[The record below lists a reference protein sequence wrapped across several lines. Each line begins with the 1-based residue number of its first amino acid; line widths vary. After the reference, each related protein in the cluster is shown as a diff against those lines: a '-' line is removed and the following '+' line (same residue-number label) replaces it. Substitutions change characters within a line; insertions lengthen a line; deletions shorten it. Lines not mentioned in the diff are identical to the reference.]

1 MPTQKWA
8 YFTLKN
14 ALSVFACDL
23 THQKEKSLNFLGM
36 YLLQLNENNLLLKIK
51 LVSRE
56 PGENFQKQVTK

>member
-1 MPTQKWA
+1 M
-8 YFTLKN
+8 
-14 ALSVFACDL
+14 SVFHA
-23 THQKEKSLNFLGM
+23 QKCSFCVCVRPNPSEREIFEFLGM